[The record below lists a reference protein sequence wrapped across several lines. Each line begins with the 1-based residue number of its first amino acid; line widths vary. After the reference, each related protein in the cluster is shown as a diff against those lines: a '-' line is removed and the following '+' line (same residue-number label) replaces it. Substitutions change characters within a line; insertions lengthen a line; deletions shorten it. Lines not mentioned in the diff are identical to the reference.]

1 MKTVA
6 FSAVFALWLMLWL
19 GFIYFSG
26 FKNCFWFC
34 SVIFSKLTKLNITT
48 PDEKYNNNGC
58 PDEEISSEM
67 LTILQSHLTI
77 SLTLSLSLFCDPLPE
92 DGILP
97 FPRDYPFNNTSYLWD
112 PLYCLETG
120 NPIGEPFPLNSL
132 AKLAIRQS
140 LDTVPLKSPP
150 SPLTVLNEKR
160 LSCISKLR
168 KFRNYPSLM

>member
-1 MKTVA
+1 MKSKSCSMKTVA

-77 SLTLSLSLFCDPLPE
+77 SLTLSLSSVIPCRRKPFCHSHE
-92 DGILP
+92 I
-97 FPRDYPFNNTSYLWD
+97 
-112 PLYCLETG
+112 
-120 NPIGEPFPLNSL
+120 I
-132 AKLAIRQS
+132 
-140 LDTVPLKSPP
+140 
-150 SPLTVLNEKR
+150 PLTLP
-160 LSCISKLR
+160 LTCGIP
-168 KFRNYPSLM
+168 YIA